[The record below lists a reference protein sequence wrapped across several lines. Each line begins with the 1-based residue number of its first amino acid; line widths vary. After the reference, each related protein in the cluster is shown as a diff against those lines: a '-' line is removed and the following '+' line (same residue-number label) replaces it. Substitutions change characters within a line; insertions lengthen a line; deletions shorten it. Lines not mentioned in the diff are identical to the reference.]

1 MRPDKFSYSAAE
13 VLQVTMGIAA
23 DAQAPAMAP
32 VHLLAALLDAD
43 ERNIAAIIE
52 RIGADPATIRTQVQ
66 DVIDRAPKVSGDTA
80 GTNMTQDLMRAINE
94 AEKVADKL
102 GDAYT
107 TTEHLL
113 CGIAD
118 SKTEAGT
125 ILKNAGVTKKR
136 ILDALEEL
144 RGDERVTSQDA
155 KPQFKA
161 LEQYGRNVTDLAR
174 QGKLDP
180 VIGR

>member
-1 MRPDKFSYSAAE
+1 MRPDKFSYTAAE
-13 VLQVTMGIAA
+13 ALQATMGIAA

-32 VHLLAALLDAD
+32 IHMLAALLDSG
-43 ERNIAAIIE
+43 ERNITAIIE
-52 RIGADPATIRTQVQ
+52 RIGADPTSIRTQVQ
-66 DVIDRAPKVSGDTA
+66 AVIDRAPKVSGDTA
-80 GTNMTQDLMRAINE
+80 GTNMTQDLMRAIND
-94 AEKVADKL
+94 AEKTADKL

-107 TTEHLL
+107 TTVHLL

-118 SKTEAGT
+118 SKSEAGN

-136 ILDALEEL
+136 ILEALEDL

-174 QGKLDP
+174 QG
-180 VIGR
+180 